1 MGLGCGGCA
10 PIPVRFFR
18 RRWPLQPFSR
28 DLCDWAA
35 HPLLSACSAVE
46 AVEAVEAS
54 AVDRKVTE
62 QQRLPLPA
70 TVSSRTVVINA
81 RCLLR
86 AEGEQRVVVVAGLA
100 VHHYSE
106 KDAVAEAY
114 AMVVLGDSGYATQKE
129 IAVAFR
135 CSERTVR
142 RHQERYA
149 DGGMTALATRSGWP
163 PGRRRI
169 PSKRLCVIER
179 LKAEGL
185 SNRQIAGRLGVT
197 ENAVRKQVGPVGSG
211 ERQAQQELLPLTPTG
226 EDPGCTVA
234 SPLPSSSEHAEL
246 TPPISVDDGQPS
258 AQQPSTGGSATEQ
271 TEPVAMSL
279 DVDPTNRIWD
289 RLLACFG
296 LLDDAAPFFGDAKAV
311 AGAGVLCA
319 LPALVASGIFRS
331 AHKVYG
337 EIGPSFYG
345 LRTTLLTLLLMALW
359 RIKRPEALKEHDPQ
373 SLGRLL
379 GLDRAP
385 EVKTLRRKLTRL
397 ASYRK
402 AEQLGRELARLR
414 VAQRGQLMGF
424 LYVDGHVRVYH
435 GKRNIPKTHVARIRL
450 AMPATTDYWVN
461 DQSGDPLFVITALA
475 HAGMVKMLPEVL
487 SEVRQ
492 LVGDRRVTVV
502 FDRGGWSPKLFKLL
516 LDANFDI
523 LTYRKG
529 KSRRVGTHR
538 FVLRSDKIDGRCVEY
553 RLHDQAVRFL
563 KGKLRLRQVTR
574 LTDNGHQTQVITSRW
589 DLADIEVAYRMFER
603 WRQENFFKY
612 LREEFLLDALCDYQ
626 IELDD
631 PTRTLPNPQRRA
643 LDKDIRKAR
652 SELAKLEQ
660 AYGAAAA
667 DNPEHRR
674 PTMRGFKTA
683 HGKIGKELRAA
694 RDRLAKLLSR
704 RHVLPTRIE
713 VRDLSDSAFVKLA
726 TERKHLTNL
735 IKMVAFQ
742 AESDL
747 LALLRPHYARSE
759 DEGRTLLHELFRAE
773 ADIEVTETDLRVT
786 LHPLSSPHRTLAV
799 QAICDALT
807 ETATTFPGSRL
818 SLRFSIRPR
827 PQIGLAFPGPRTK
840 AAAPPPPLGP

>member
-1 MGLGCGGCA
+1 
-10 PIPVRFFR
+10 
-18 RRWPLQPFSR
+18 
-28 DLCDWAA
+28 
-35 HPLLSACSAVE
+35 
-46 AVEAVEAS
+46 
-54 AVDRKVTE
+54 VTE
-62 QQRLPLPA
+62 QQCLPLSA
-70 TVSSRTVVINA
+70 TVSSRAVAINA
-81 RCLLR
+81 RCLLH

-100 VHHYSE
+100 MHHYSE

-114 AMVVLGDSGYATQKE
+114 AMVLLADGGYATQKE

-149 DGGMTALATRSGWP
+149 DGGMTALAKRCGWRS
-163 PGRRRI
+163 GRRRI
-169 PSKRLCVIER
+169 PSKRLCIIER

-185 SNRQIAGRLGVT
+185 SNRQIARRLGVT
-197 ENAVRKQVGPVGSG
+197 ENAIRKQVGPG
-211 ERQAQQELLPLTPTG
+211 ERPMQQQLLPLTPTC
-226 EDPGCTVA
+226 EQPGSAVT
-234 SPLPSSSEHAEL
+234 SPPEPTQPLQRVEL
-246 TPPISVDDGQPS
+246 TPPNSMDDGDDGLTS
-258 AQQPSTGGSATEQ
+258 AQQPSPSGPVAE
-271 TEPVAMSL
+271 EPEAVAMSL

-296 LLDDAAPFFGDAKAV
+296 LLDDAAPIFGDAKAV
-311 AGAGVLCA
+311 PGAGVLCA

-385 EVKTLRRKLTRL
+385 EVKTMRRKLTRL
-397 ASYRK
+397 ASYRR

-414 VAQRGQLMGF
+414 VAERGQLMGF

-450 AMPATTDYWVN
+450 AMPATTDYWIN
-461 DQSGDPLFVITALA
+461 DQSGDPLFVMTALA
-475 HAGMVKMLPEVL
+475 NAGMVKMLPEVL
-487 SEVRQ
+487 TEVRQ
-492 LVGDRRVTVV
+492 LVGDRRATVV
-502 FDRGGWSPKLFKLL
+502 FDRGGWSPKLFKKL

-529 KSRRVGTHR
+529 KSRRTGLHR
-538 FVLRSDKIDGRCVEY
+538 FVLRSAKIDGRSVEY

-574 LTDNGHQTQVITSRW
+574 LTDNEHQTQVITSRW
-589 DLADIEVAYRMFER
+589 DLADFEVAYRMFER

-612 LREEFLLDALCDYQ
+612 LREEFLLDALTDYQ
-626 IELDD
+626 IEPDD

-643 LDKDIRKAR
+643 LDKEIRKAR
-652 SELAKLEQ
+652 SEVARLEQ

-683 HGKIGKELRAA
+683 HGQIGQQLRAA
-694 RDRLAKLLSR
+694 RDHLTKLVSR
-704 RHVLPTRIE
+704 RHALPNRVE
-713 VRDLSDSAFVKLA
+713 VRDLSDDAFVKLA

-747 LALLRPHYARSE
+747 LALLKPHYARSE

-773 ADIEVTETDLRVT
+773 ADIDATETELRVT

-799 QAICDALT
+799 QALCDTLT
-807 ETATTFPGSRL
+807 ETATIFPRSRL
-818 SLRFSIRPR
+818 CLRFAIRPR
-827 PQIGLAFPGPRTK
+827 PQIGLAFPGPRPK
-840 AAAPPPPLGP
+840 PASPPAPPPPAP